1 MRQNWK
7 LIKGYVIHDSDV
19 TQGCKRCID
28 FNDGSTFRA
37 NLNGAGDACEC
48 LPYDADAAVLDANN
62 QLISRSGS
70 AITGTV
76 FSMSANSAC
85 QCAAGKFTS
94 TSSGSLQ
101 CLECAA
107 SAGFLTP
114 PDPLLPDP
122 LTDCLSATTQ
132 CEPRGFSSV
141 VEDTTDAQNPK
152 VRCGCDTSKNFYD
165 NVGQKEDVEGCFCY
179 TGDSWWTKLKTGEY
193 AETDG
198 PAGVNVDDIDY
209 SDLSHG
215 VFNHQKSL
223 MKFLRIPF

>member
-7 LIKGYVIHDSDV
+7 LIKGYVIHDSDA

-28 FNDGSTFRA
+28 YTDGTTFRA
-37 NLNGAGDACEC
+37 QLNNGACEC
-48 LPYDADAAVLDANN
+48 QPFEADEATALA
-62 QLISRSGS
+62 RGGG
-70 AITGTV
+70 AITDTV
-76 FSMSANSAC
+76 FDMSASLNTAC
-85 QCAAGKFTS
+85 KCYTGKFTS
-94 TSSGSLQ
+94 TSSGSLM

-114 PDPLLPDP
+114 PDPLVPDP
-122 LTDCLSATTQ
+122 LTDCLSAATQ
-132 CEPRGFSSV
+132 CEARGFSSV

-179 TGDSWWTKLKTGEY
+179 KNDNWWTKLKTGEY
-193 AETDG
+193 VETDG

-215 VFNHQKSL
+215 VFNHHKSL

>member
-37 NLNGAGDACEC
+37 NLNSAGDACEC

-62 QLISRSGS
+62 QLIRRSGS

-94 TSSGSLQ
+94 TSSGSLM

-107 SAGFLTP
+107 AAGFLTP
-114 PDPLLPDP
+114 DPSSSDPLLQNP
-122 LTDCLSATTQ
+122 LTDCLSAATQ
-132 CEPRGFSSV
+132 CEARGFSTV
-141 VEDTTDAQNPK
+141 DEDKTDADGDGLADSPT
-152 VRCGCDTSKNFYD
+152 VRCGCDTSKNFFD
-165 NVGQKEDVEGCFCY
+165 NVGGKVDVEGCYCY
-179 TGDSWWTKLKTGEY
+179 KGDNWWTLVNGEY
-193 AETDG
+193 IETDG
-198 PAGVNVDDIDY
+198 YVADINYD
-209 SDLSHG
+209 DLSDG
-215 VFNHQKSL
+215 
-223 MKFLRIPF
+223 FL